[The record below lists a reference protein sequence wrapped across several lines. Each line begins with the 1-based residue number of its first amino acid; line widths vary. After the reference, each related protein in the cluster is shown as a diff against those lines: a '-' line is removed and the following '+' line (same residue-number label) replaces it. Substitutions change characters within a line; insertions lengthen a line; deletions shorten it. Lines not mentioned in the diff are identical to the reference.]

1 MGQNCVTYNNGSMSW
16 NIINKNMNIVKKFEC
31 KIVEQLLW
39 KKIKDF
45 MNVQDEKR
53 VENTLK
59 QNEWE
64 DWINFIFLYNLDYW
78 HLFVMRDKVCAKK
91 KIGEMKSN

>member
-1 MGQNCVTYNNGSMSW
+1 
-16 NIINKNMNIVKKFEC
+16 MNIVKKFEC

-59 QNEWE
+59 QNE
-64 DWINFIFLYNLDYW
+64 
-78 HLFVMRDKVCAKK
+78 
-91 KIGEMKSN
+91 